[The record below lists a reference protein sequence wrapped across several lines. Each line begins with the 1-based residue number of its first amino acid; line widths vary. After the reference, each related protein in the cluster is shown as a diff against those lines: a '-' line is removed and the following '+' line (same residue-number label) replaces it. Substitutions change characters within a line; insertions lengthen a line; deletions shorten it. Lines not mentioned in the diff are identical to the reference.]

1 MHANVF
7 FKNGNT
13 TLINRL
19 YSYKDLL
26 LVFIWREFL
35 IRYKQTAIG
44 IIWAVL
50 QPVSLMLLFTFIFG
64 VVLQTTQKNYPYTLF
79 YFAGVLPWT
88 FFSGAANFAVTS
100 LSSNYNLVTKIYFPR
115 EIITLSGV
123 AINFI
128 DYLIGLIVYFV
139 LLLVYQVP
147 ITWNILW
154 LFPLLAMLVIYITS
168 VSLLLAA
175 LNVYYRDVKLAT
187 TFLIQFLFF
196 ATPVIYS
203 IDMVENRWKYI
214 LFLNPLTFIVENMRR
229 VTIEGRGIVLWQ
241 LVAEMLGILL
251 VYVLVYRVFIRI
263 ERAFADVI

>member
-1 MHANVF
+1 V
-7 FKNGNT
+7 
-13 TLINRL
+13 ISRL
-19 YSYKDLL
+19 YAYKDLL

-44 IIWAVL
+44 VLWAIL

-64 VVLQTTQKNYPYTLF
+64 VVLQTTQKDYPYTLF

-88 FFSGAANFAVTS
+88 FFSGSTNFAVTS
-100 LSSNYNLVTKIYFPR
+100 LSGNFNLVTKIYFPR
-115 EIITLSGV
+115 EIIPLSGV

-128 DYLIGLIVYFV
+128 DYLIGLGVYFI
-139 LLLVYQVP
+139 LLLLYQVP
-147 ITWNILW
+147 LTWNILW
-154 LFPLLAMLVIYITS
+154 LFPLLAMLVVYTTS

-175 LNVYYRDVKLAT
+175 LNVYYRDVKLVT

-203 IDMVENRWKYI
+203 IDAVESKWKLL

-229 VTIEGRGIVLWQ
+229 VTIEGRGIVFWQ
-241 LVAEMLGILL
+241 LGAELLGIILL
-251 VYVLVYRVFIRI
+251 YWVVYRIFIRI